1 MLLRYQV
8 SVRTEECPLA
18 SASGIISVR
27 KGSPGGTKG
36 HKADF
41 SGLKKRAGGGCYCR
55 LLRRSGHHVKGRDKV
70 IMATK
75 DTR

>member
-1 MLLRYQV
+1 M
-8 SVRTEECPLA
+8 RTEECPLA
-18 SASGIISVR
+18 FASGIIISVR
-27 KGSPGGTKG
+27 KGSTGGTKG

-41 SGLKKRAGGGCYCR
+41 SGLKKRAGGSCNCR
-55 LLRRSGHHVKGRDKV
+55 LLRRSGPDVKGRDRV